1 MNRRTALTAIASA
14 IVLPTAGAATT
25 GRMLVTK
32 SPSCGCCTA
41 WVTHMRKAG
50 FLVDT
55 RDVSQDALYAL
66 KARLGLRPEH
76 SSCHTGEIDGYLVEG
91 HVPAEDVA
99 RLLEERPDALG
110 LTVPGM
116 PIGSPGME
124 MGGRKDPYAV
134 LLVGRGGSV
143 SVFSER

>member
-1 MNRRTALTAIASA
+1 MNRRTALTAIAGA

-66 KARLGLRPEH
+66 KARLGLRPEY

-99 RLLEERPDALG
+99 RLLDERLDALG

-124 MGGRKDPYAV
+124 MGGRKDPYSV
-134 LLVGRGGSV
+134 LLVGRDGSV

>member
-55 RDVSQDALYAL
+55 RDVSQDALYAQGRTAHL
-66 KARLGLRPEH
+66 WSESVMDDRRNRSISKG
-76 SSCHTGEIDGYLVEG
+76 
-91 HVPAEDVA
+91 
-99 RLLEERPDALG
+99 DAWCC
-110 LTVPGM
+110 
-116 PIGSPGME
+116 
-124 MGGRKDPYAV
+124 GRKEPINGA
-134 LLVGRGGSV
+134 GATRGQ
-143 SVFSER
+143 